1 MLSSINPKIPIILA
15 SGSKSRRLMLEEAG
29 IVFEVVTSDVD
40 ESILKEKIAS
50 LPFNQQVIELAKAKA
65 AAVSS
70 QYPQAFVIG
79 GDQMCILGKTI
90 FDKPGTQ
97 ENAIKNLTKLSGTSH
112 YQYSG
117 ICIYQNSIP
126 VWEYCE
132 YATMTMHNLSEQEII
147 KYVQAED
154 PVGAAGAYKFESLGC
169 NLFKSVEG
177 SSYTV
182 RGMPLLPL
190 LNQLRELDIINLE
203 AIENFEH
210 GGSSAITKNT

>member
-1 MLSSINPKIPIILA
+1 MLFSINPKIPIILA
-15 SGSKSRRLMLEEAG
+15 SGSESRRVMLEEAG
-29 IVFEVVTSDVD
+29 IVFQVVTSDVD

-50 LPFNQQVIELAKAKA
+50 LPFNEQVIELAKAKA
-65 AAVSS
+65 VAVSS
-70 QYPQAFVIG
+70 QYPEAFVIG
-79 GDQMCILGKTI
+79 GDQMCILGETI

-112 YQYSG
+112 FQYSG
-117 ICIYQNSIP
+117 ICIYKNSLP

-132 YATMTMHNLSEQEII
+132 YATMTMHNLSDKEII
-147 KYVQAED
+147 EYVQAEN

-203 AIENFEH
+203 TIENFEH
-210 GGSSAITKNT
+210 GANSAVTKNT